1 MITNRASLTNIHEI
15 AAGIYRINTPV
26 AIPNGPVFNF
36 NQYLIADEVP
46 LVFHTSPRKMFS
58 LVAEAIGKI
67 LPVNSLRYIAF
78 SHYEADECGSLN
90 EFLAVAPN
98 SVPVCS
104 KVAAMVSVDD
114 VADRPAKSLGDSET
128 LSLGKHT
135 LRWYDTPHLPH
146 SWEAGLM
153 MDLETRTLFCGD
165 LFTQGEGAR
174 RPLPGRT
181 YWRPAR
187 RFEVKW
193 TIFHMVRTLKC
204 YLNDWLGISRK
215 FLLVC
220 TEAPIEAMALLR
232 SAPWHNRQEVLPT
245 EAREG

>member
-46 LVFHTSPRKMFS
+46 LVFHTGPRKMFS

-114 VADRPAKSLGDSET
+114 VADRPAKSLGDTET

-146 SWEAGLM
+146 GWEAGLM

-165 LFTQGEGAR
+165 LFTQGGGGETPITESDILAPSKAFRSQMDYFSHGPNTELLLERLAGDQPEVLACMHGSAYRGNGAASLR
-174 RPLPGRT
+174 
-181 YWRPAR
+181 
-187 RFEVKW
+187 
-193 TIFHMVRTLKC
+193 
-204 YLNDWLGISRK
+204 
-215 FLLVC
+215 
-220 TEAPIEAMALLR
+220 ALAKSLRR
-232 SAPWHNRQEVLPT
+232 SAH
-245 EAREG
+245 